1 MKRRR
6 QLATLLIMLA
16 CALPAIAQSS
26 DETAKRFHVFP
37 VLVDGGGWQ
46 SVLILTNV
54 AQSASF
60 CRLDLHGGLAVDL
73 FQYAEGVTASGS
85 TATFDLSGA
94 GGYLVWRTKNASPL
108 ASGYATL
115 DCGAPVVAQVLYA
128 SRDGSGT
135 TTGMAT
141 VFSSQAGEGFQFPVL
156 TPEATLGI
164 AIANHTNTDASCRV
178 VLEGPERQNL
188 DQAPLPVPSK
198 SNVVRF
204 LYETIQIPDGFTEG
218 SATVSCDQR
227 VSVIGLQFDG
237 DIFTTLH
244 PPILDLP
251 PQPSDETAKR
261 FHVFPVLV
269 DGGGWQSVLIVTN
282 ASQST
287 SLCTLELHGL
297 TIDRF
302 EDIGTTA
309 TGSNAT
315 FSLIAPAGYLVWPT
329 RNELALALGYATLDC
344 TDPVVAQVLYASKD
358 GSGTTTGMA
367 TVFSSQA
374 GGAFRFPVLTP
385 EVKLGIAIA
394 NDMNTDASCR
404 FVLESREHEYLGEA
418 TLPVASKSNVAQFL
432 YEAIPIPDGFT
443 EGSTTVS
450 CDQQVSVVGLQF
462 DGDIFTTLPPAIFDE
477 SPQTIIRGEA
487 APERAALEAFY
498 DATGGPDWTH
508 STSWKTAAPLG
519 QWYGVMV
526 DESGRV
532 MWLSLHGNNLSG
544 AIPAELDNLSNLQ
557 SLNLSGNELSGT
569 IPAELDNLSNLQ
581 SLNLS
586 GNELSGTI
594 PAELDNL
601 SNLQSLN
608 LSGNELSGTISAEL
622 DNLSNLQSLNLSGN
636 ELSGTIPAELGRL
649 TRLRWLDL
657 SDNEL
662 SGTIPPEL
670 SRLKL
675 GRYGISRDVSTGH
688 LDLSG
693 NQLTGELPASLG
705 LMAFVGRL
713 HLYDN
718 KLTGTLPA
726 SLTNLQHLS
735 DFWFYDNAGLCAPTN
750 ASFQAW
756 LDGIAIRSG
765 PTCRNPFV
773 TVNLPPETVEAI
785 PAQTLAMRGFKA
797 LVDVSLYF
805 RDPEGDPLIYAVESS
820 NPAVVTALVAID
832 TGYRPLRWFMLLDQ
846 VAAGTATVT
855 ITARDTEGQAIRQ
868 TTAVTVKPEP
878 HGLPEE
884 RAALEVFYEST
895 DGPGWT
901 RSTNWKTAA
910 ALGQWHGV
918 TTDVEG
924 RVIWLDLQGNSLSGA
939 IPPELGN
946 LTHLSYL
953 ALNGNELSETIPPE
967 LGNLARLVDM
977 YIHHNQLTG
986 ELPASLTNL
995 RQLRV
1000 FWFQDNAGL
1009 CVPTTKEFQDWMN
1022 EIKNRPPWSYPSY
1035 PGPKIWGLTC
1045 SPNSPD
1051 GGVGTVGQSFDLDP
1065 DNYSPVGLTFANGK
1079 FYVVNR
1085 SFEKKVYAYL
1095 ASGQRVS
1102 AADFDLDPDSIGS
1115 AGIMY
1120 ANGKF
1125 YVVDWVDEKVY
1136 AY

>member
-1 MKRRR
+1 
-6 QLATLLIMLA
+6 
-16 CALPAIAQSS
+16 
-26 DETAKRFHVFP
+26 
-37 VLVDGGGWQ
+37 
-46 SVLILTNV
+46 
-54 AQSASF
+54 
-60 CRLDLHGGLAVDL
+60 
-73 FQYAEGVTASGS
+73 
-85 TATFDLSGA
+85 
-94 GGYLVWRTKNASPL
+94 
-108 ASGYATL
+108 
-115 DCGAPVVAQVLYA
+115 
-128 SRDGSGT
+128 
-135 TTGMAT
+135 MAT

-164 AIANHTNTDASCRV
+164 AIANHTNTDASCRI

-188 DQAPLPVPSK
+188 DQAPLPVP
-198 SNVVRF
+198 
-204 LYETIQIPDGFTEG
+204 
-218 SATVSCDQR
+218 
-227 VSVIGLQFDG
+227 
-237 DIFTTLH
+237 
-244 PPILDLP
+244 
-251 PQPSDETAKR
+251 
-261 FHVFPVLV
+261 
-269 DGGGWQSVLIVTN
+269 
-282 ASQST
+282 
-287 SLCTLELHGL
+287 
-297 TIDRF
+297 
-302 EDIGTTA
+302 
-309 TGSNAT
+309 
-315 FSLIAPAGYLVWPT
+315 
-329 RNELALALGYATLDC
+329 
-344 TDPVVAQVLYASKD
+344 
-358 GSGTTTGMA
+358 
-367 TVFSSQA
+367 
-374 GGAFRFPVLTP
+374 
-385 EVKLGIAIA
+385 
-394 NDMNTDASCR
+394 
-404 FVLESREHEYLGEA
+404 
-418 TLPVASKSNVAQFL
+418 SKSNVAQFL

-462 DGDIFTTLPPAIFDE
+462 DGAIFTTLPPAIFDE

-544 AIPAELDNLSNLQ
+544 ALP
-557 SLNLSGNELSGT
+557 
-569 IPAELDNLSNLQ
+569 
-581 SLNLS
+581 
-586 GNELSGTI
+586 
-594 PAELDNL
+594 
-601 SNLQSLN
+601 
-608 LSGNELSGTISAEL
+608 AEL

-726 SLTNLQHLS
+726 SLTNVQHLS

-868 TTAVTVKPEP
+868 TTVVTVKPEP

-1022 EIKNRPPWSYPSY
+1022 EIKNRPPWSYPSF

-1045 SPNSPD
+1045 SPNSPE
-1051 GGVGTVGQSFDLDP
+1051 GGVGTVGQSFDLAP

-1095 ASGQRVS
+1095 ASGQRDS